1 MISIDR
7 RYLSRAMRKPAF
19 CICENKDAD
28 QLQLISVFL
37 FVSSD
42 CNVEEAMI
50 VQYELSVNLENVL
63 RMKMKSFKESFLT
76 NYDQNI
82 EMQILKMGV
91 LILSGTSCMLCEK
104 SCQLLHCCWSMIG
117 LSISRC

>member
-1 MISIDR
+1 MPYDFDR
-7 RYLSRAMRKPAF
+7 QTIFKPSHEKTAF

-28 QLQLISVFL
+28 QLQLISVSV

-76 NYDQNI
+76 NYDKT
-82 EMQILKMGV
+82 LK
-91 LILSGTSCMLCEK
+91 CK
-104 SCQLLHCCWSMIG
+104 F
-117 LSISRC
+117 

>member
-1 MISIDR
+1 MISIDK

-19 CICENKDAD
+19 CICEK
-28 QLQLISVFL
+28 LISVFV

-63 RMKMKSFKESFLT
+63 RMKMKIFKESFLI
-76 NYDQNI
+76 NYDKA
-82 EMQILKMGV
+82 LK
-91 LILSGTSCMLCEK
+91 CK
-104 SCQLLHCCWSMIG
+104 F
-117 LSISRC
+117 